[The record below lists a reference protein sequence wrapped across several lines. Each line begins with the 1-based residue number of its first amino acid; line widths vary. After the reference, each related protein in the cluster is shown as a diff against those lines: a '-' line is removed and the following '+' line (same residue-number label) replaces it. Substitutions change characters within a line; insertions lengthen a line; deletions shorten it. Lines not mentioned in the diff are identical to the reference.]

1 MYQNT
6 FLDTRAGHHLV
17 KAIVSI
23 AESLEKI
30 ANNKNSSGA
39 IDAQTIE
46 KMYRKREH
54 QYLVEDAKS
63 QYLYYL
69 FGDKVD
75 EAEGDFSLDL
85 YNIENQK
92 GKNIWDIFVEEFEKK
107 KDCNIADND
116 TWQNA
121 IREVLERC

>member
-6 FLDTRAGHHLV
+6 FLDTRAGHHLA

-30 ANNKNSSGA
+30 ANNKNNSGA

-46 KMYRKREH
+46 KIYRKREH

-63 QYLYYL
+63 QYLNYL
-69 FGDKVD
+69 FGDNVD
-75 EAEGDFSLDL
+75 YTESDMEFALS
-85 YNIENQK
+85 NIEKEK
-92 GKNIWDIFVEEFEKK
+92 GKNIWDIFVAEFEENQ
-107 KDCNIADND
+107 DCNIADND

-121 IREVLERC
+121 IREVLKRC

>member
-6 FLDTRAGHHLV
+6 FLDTRAGHQLA

-23 AESLEKI
+23 AGSLEKI
-30 ANNKNSSGA
+30 ANSKNGNGA

-46 KMYRKREH
+46 KIYRKREH
-54 QYLVEDAKS
+54 QYRIEDAKS
-63 QYLYYL
+63 QYLDYL
-69 FGDKVD
+69 FGDNID
-75 EAEGDFSLDL
+75 YTDGDVEFALSG
-85 YNIENQK
+85 IEKEK
-92 GKNIWDIFVEEFEKK
+92 GKNIWDIFVVEFEKK

-121 IREVLERC
+121 IREVLEK

>member
-30 ANNKNSSGA
+30 ANSKNNSGA

-46 KMYRKREH
+46 KIYRKREH
-54 QYLVEDAKS
+54 QYHIEDAKS
-63 QYLYYL
+63 QYLDYL
-69 FGDKVD
+69 FGDNIDYTDDDV
-75 EAEGDFSLDL
+75 ELALS
-85 YNIENQK
+85 NIEKEK
-92 GKNIWDIFVEEFEKK
+92 GKNIWDIFVAEFEKK

-116 TWQNA
+116 TWQVV
-121 IREVLERC
+121 IREVIERC